1 MSYPPPLTGEV
12 GHPPPQQGGY
22 PPSQQGGY
30 APPPQQGGYP
40 PPQQQTG
47 YPPPQQQGGYPPP
60 QNGYP
65 PPQQGGYPPPQQQ
78 SGFGPSPQQGGYP
91 PPQQQTGYP
100 PPQQQTGYPPPQQQG
115 LQPPTQQ
122 LPGQPEKTPQQTAPA
137 WTPNK
142 SAGEG
147 GPTYKWDNV
156 PDTDPDSDGEEM
168 QVEQPKADMS
178 QMASVQGYENVGVD
192 EGGIIPPP
200 VYHPP
205 SEDQKPEETFAEGG
219 KISEEEAREAMLTF
233 VDAHCCYGSRP
244 AKQMTITNIL
254 PGSALHYELET
265 FTEARSTSRVYE
277 PYRGGMVDGPMN
289 GVAPGPWQIDI
300 QPSGLFSDHIKYTE
314 VPHTSTVHGC
324 HRCGSLGFVQCGR
337 CYGRGRV
344 RCSSCGGDG
353 WRTTGYTDHNGHYRS
368 RRESCYSCGGSGRKI
383 CWRCGG
389 DGRVTCPTC
398 DGYCQL
404 RWFIRLKVQ
413 FDNNLS
419 DYILE
424 KSDLPDELIRDVGG
438 VILFEQTLP
447 FVWPISCY
455 PVAEIND
462 NSLRIVNHHRSSWQ
476 DRRKLHQRQR
486 LRAVPVSEAHYNWK
500 DVSTR
505 FWVYGNERSV
515 YAPDYPHQCCWG
527 CNIL

>member
-1 MSYPPPLTGEV
+1 MSYPPPATGYS
-12 GHPPPQQGGY
+12 PP
-22 PPSQQGGY
+22 QQGGY

-40 PPQQQTG
+40 PPQQQAG
-47 YPPPQQQGGYPPP
+47 YPPPQQPGGYPPP
-60 QNGYP
+60 QQPGGYP
-65 PPQQGGYPPPQQQ
+65 PPQQPGGYPPPQQPGGYPPPQQPGGYPPPQQQ
-78 SGFGPSPQQGGYP
+78 NGYPPPAQQGAPPQQQGYP
-91 PPQQQTGYP
+91 PPQQTVP
-100 PPQQQTGYPPPQQQG
+100 
-115 LQPPTQQ
+115 QQ
-122 LPGQPEKTPQQTAPA
+122 LPGQPGQPEQSAPA
-137 WTPNK
+137 WTPNQNV
-142 SAGEG
+142 GDN
-147 GPTYKWDNV
+147 GPSYKWDNT
-156 PDTDPDSDGEEM
+156 PDTDPDSDAEE
-168 QVEQPKADMS
+168 QPDDGPKADISKME
-178 QMASVQGYENVGVD
+178 SVQGYEAVGVD
-192 EGGIIPPP
+192 DGDAIPPP

-205 SEDQKPEETFAEGG
+205 AEDQRPEETFGEGG
-219 KISEEEAREAMLTF
+219 KISEEEAREAMLQF

-265 FTEARSTSRVYE
+265 FTEARSTSRVHE
-277 PYRGGMVDGPMN
+277 PHYGGPVDGPMN
-289 GVAPGPWQIDI
+289 GIAPGPWQIDV
-300 QPSGLFSDHIKYTE
+300 QPDGLFSNHTKFTE

-324 HRCGSLGFVQCGR
+324 HRCYSRGFIRCGR

-344 RCSSCGGDG
+344 RCSWCRGSGRRTKRVRDGNGRYKSVRVSCTSCGG
-353 WRTTGYTDHNGHYRS
+353 R
-368 RRESCYSCGGSGRKI
+368 GRKR
-383 CWRCGG
+383 CMRCGG

-398 DGYCQL
+398 RGYCFL

-413 FDNNLS
+413 FVNNLS

-447 FVWPISCY
+447 YVWPISCY
-455 PVAEIND
+455 PVADINA
-462 NSLRIVNHHRSSWQ
+462 NSLRIVTHHRNSWQ
-476 DRRKLHQRQR
+476 DRRKLQQRQR